1 MRALSVTETADGS
14 AGIISVDFQHIM
26 FLKCNTN
33 ESQSILVHTRDGVY
47 YIMGPLRY
55 WVNALNCTGCH
66 FSIVDRGTAVNI
78 DNVARLDRAF
88 KVAYFDDESSQSS
101 LSCTIAYHRYR
112 LVEQELTRMNPNI
125 IVAR

>member
-1 MRALSVTETADGS
+1 MNSLSVTGTPDGLG
-14 AGIISVDFQHIM
+14 GIITVDFQHIL

-33 ESQSILVHTRDGVY
+33 ESQSILVHTREGLY

-55 WVNALNCTGCH
+55 WVSALNSTGCQ

-78 DNVARLDRAF
+78 DTVARLDRAY
-88 KVAYFDDESSQSS
+88 KVAYFDGKSGGSS

-112 LVEQELTRMNPNI
+112 HVERELTRLNPNI
-125 IVAR
+125 IVC

>member
-1 MRALSVTETADGS
+1 MNAISVTETADGS
-14 AGIISVDFQHIM
+14 AGIITVGLERIL
-26 FLKCNTN
+26 FLKCNTF

-55 WVNALNCTGCH
+55 WVNALNSTGCH

-78 DNVARLDRAF
+78 DNVERLERTY
-88 KVAYFDDESSQSS
+88 KVAYFDNMSSQTSI
-101 LSCTIAYHRYR
+101 SCTIAYHRYR

-125 IVAR
+125 IVC